1 MTRKSIYR
9 ITSLL
14 MIAFVLSCGSNSS
27 KPDNRCQELV
37 SEIAKLQGQ
46 LPRQI
51 EEGISLVRA
60 EYEDSTYSVWIEI
73 DDNRY
78 PFALMDSLLQKRR
91 KEILDDITVSE
102 GQDRHNYELYV
113 DNNIRMRLI
122 YCGKSSQKQI
132 ETTITPSEVNEYLHS
147 KADAYSKLKMLI
159 NSTKN
164 KASEEM
170 EGMSEPVI
178 SLQDTTVYMTIAL
191 DENMYDVMSLK
202 KAIEPIELMAEM
214 RLVNPRLIKAMAD
227 ANCGLCY
234 RVIGSRS
241 KKGFDINFYSHEIL
255 LNKIILEADTKT
267 KSEIVES
274 DE

>member
-1 MTRKSIYR
+1 M
-9 ITSLL
+9 
-14 MIAFVLSCGSNSS
+14 MAFVQSCGN
-27 KPDNRCQELV
+27 KNLKLDNRCQELV
-37 SEIAKLQGQ
+37 SEIAKLQGK

-78 PFALMDSLLQKRR
+78 SFVLMDSLLQKRR

-102 GQDRHNYELYV
+102 GQNRHNYELYV

-122 YCGKSSQKQI
+122 YCGKLSRKQI

-178 SLQDTTVYMTIAL
+178 SLHDTTVYMTIEL

-202 KAIEPIELMAEM
+202 DAIEPIELMAEM
-214 RLVNPRLIKAMAD
+214 RLVNPRLIRYMAD

-255 LNKIILEADTKT
+255 LNKIILEADAKT

>member
-1 MTRKSIYR
+1 M
-9 ITSLL
+9 
-14 MIAFVLSCGSNSS
+14 MAFLLSCGNKNS
-27 KPDNRCQELV
+27 KIDNRCQELV
-37 SEIAKLQGQ
+37 NEIVKLQGQ
-46 LPRQI
+46 VPRQI
-51 EEGISLVRA
+51 EEGICLVRA
-60 EYEDSTYSVWIEI
+60 EYEDSTYSIWIEI
-73 DDNRY
+73 DDYRY
-78 PFALMDSLLQKRR
+78 PFALMDSLLQKCR

-122 YCGKSSQKQI
+122 YCGKSSRKQV
-132 ETTITPSEVNEYLHS
+132 ETTITPSEINEYLHS
-147 KADAYSKLKMLI
+147 KTDAYSKLKMLI

-164 KASEEM
+164 KASEEI

-178 SLQDTTVYMTIAL
+178 SLQDTTVYMTIEL

-202 KAIEPIELMAEM
+202 GTIEPIELMAEM
-214 RLVNPRLIKAMAD
+214 RLVNPKIIKYMAD

-241 KKGFDINFYSHEIL
+241 KKGFDINFSSHEIL
-255 LNKIILEADTKT
+255 LNKIIIEADTKT